1 MNQVGINIE
10 FVGTLV
16 TASAKWSNIVTVV
29 TGTNLLDMCANK
41 IVLTKS
47 IYIYE

>member
-1 MNQVGINIE
+1 MNQLGVNVE
-10 FVGTLV
+10 FVSALV
-16 TASAKWSNIVTVV
+16 TASAKRSDIVTVV
-29 TGTNLLDMCANK
+29 VGTNLLDMCANK